1 MRRMLVSTLFAA
13 CACAA
18 NAAEPLDYVPVDSP
32 YLVTALKPMP
42 EKALQRMQAYSKD
55 ISGQFN
61 SFIAM
66 QMKKELPGGEN
77 MEAPAKLFTEFYTL
91 FTDEIAYQK
100 AGFKPQAKAAFYGVG
115 MIPVAR
121 IEISDQAKAQA
132 TITSMLDRIVKVS
145 KEPNKSSRTGNTT
158 DKSETPVEPFK
169 YTQSKLRSGTIYTIG
184 DSELSFVLA
193 LENSQLVITLV
204 PKNASNQLRDALLP
218 AKAINGKAAL
228 LSRLN
233 ALKSQ
238 HGFNDYGLGY
248 VDFVRL
254 SESFL
259 GKATATEK
267 AFATALKSQAFDTVP
282 SAICQAEIRAA
293 VSQMPLMATGFTVLD
308 DQRWVQKAVV
318 QLKPDVA
325 KRYADAMVTTPNYG
339 QGQMMYFAFG
349 MDVLKFTN
357 ALRTDSQ
364 KIINAPYKCE
374 ALLSL
379 NDSATKMQEGLSNP
393 GIGMFAMV
401 KGFGMAVDTLDF
413 DTASKPSNMT
423 GSLSVFTAQ
432 PAALLAMAS
441 AQVPAL
447 ATLEL
452 KPGDA
457 PKALPAEVIAMLP
470 PDMRKE
476 KVGFVAM
483 GEDQLIMGLG
493 KNSAVTLKQA
503 LAAPARNNGTL
514 FEFGYGSKL
523 FATAINQAADQDV
536 KSSPAEKK
544 QMKAMF
550 DSIFSHFE
558 RIGTDVGF
566 NQQGLV
572 FTSETRLSPL
582 KK

>member
-1 MRRMLVSTLFAA
+1 MRRILVSTLFAA
-13 CACAA
+13 CAFAL

-91 FTDEIAYQK
+91 FTDEAAYQK
-100 AGFKPQAKAAFYGVG
+100 AGFKPQAKAALYGVG

-121 IEISDQAKAQA
+121 MEISDQAKAQA
-132 TITSMLDRIVKVS
+132 TITSMLDRIVKIS
-145 KEPNKSSRTGNTT
+145 KEPSKA
-158 DKSETPVEPFK
+158 ETPAEPFEYK
-169 YTQSKLRSGTIYTIG
+169 QSKLRSGTIYTIG

-193 LENSQLVITLV
+193 LENSQLVVTLL
-204 PKNASNQLRDALLP
+204 PKNASSQLRDALLP

-228 LSRLN
+228 VSRLN

-254 SESFL
+254 SDSFL

-282 SAICQAEIRAA
+282 SAVCQSEIRAA

-308 DQRWVQKAVV
+308 DKRWVQKAVV

-325 KRYADAMVTTPNYG
+325 KRYADAMVATPNYG
-339 QGQMMYFAFG
+339 SGQMMYFAFG
-349 MDVLKFTN
+349 LDVLKFTN

-364 KIINAPYKCE
+364 KIVSAPYKCE

-379 NDSATKMQEGLSNP
+379 NDSAAKMQEGLANP

-413 DTASKPSNMT
+413 DAASKPSNMT
-423 GSLSVFTAQ
+423 GTLSVFTAQ
-432 PAALLAMAS
+432 PAALLAMAG

-447 ATLEL
+447 TALEL

-470 PDMRKE
+470 PDMSKE
-476 KVGFVAM
+476 KVGYVAM

-493 KNSAVTLKQA
+493 KNSAATLKQA
-503 LAAPARNNGTL
+503 LAAPAKNNGTL

-536 KSSPAEKK
+536 KSSPEEKK

-550 DSIFSHFE
+550 ASIFNHFE
-558 RIGTDVGF
+558 RIGTDMGF